1 MKTTM
6 IKHFVLSAAAS
17 VLAGCGGGGSSASS
31 NPDTPSK
38 PSGSIKGKAIDGY
51 IVGAE
56 VFLDLNFNGE
66 KDVNE
71 PATTTQDEGDFVLPI
86 SEKVN
91 SCSQYVPVV
100 VNIPEGA
107 IDLDEPEN
115 PIVDA
120 YQMIIAP
127 KFAMPNSEDLLNATP
142 LTTVIWDEVER
153 SIADNHSEALT
164 CDAILND
171 IELRDEVKGEL
182 ERQALRFAYRYNAT
196 IGDVF
201 SDYVASG
208 DKAMYDLA
216 VSLVPGLKASYRET
230 LELKKLYPNADVA
243 WSEYYFQEVYDGVD
257 YSYPLYRTQLV
268 QTSNGNLE
276 RITHRAFDYGQL
288 DVVVELEEKKT
299 TQRDGL
305 SIETN
310 LRASRYDEY
319 SSQFGKHTCTR
330 NEEIKTLGSNLQFG
344 VINEIYDDVVT
355 IDDCRAMVSVGKF
368 GGMIQSK
375 IFVNTADNHSGDD
388 VRGQFDYQGDDADQS
403 MIGISDSITQ
413 SDVIGFAGDLDTAFE
428 SEEGH
433 GSIWWDRTQNIYKDG
448 EQTMTSHYSTGYW
461 ERNVFHADGTHT
473 KYCGTSHDS
482 MVECE

>member
-1 MKTTM
+1 MKTTN
-6 IKHFVLSAAAS
+6 IKRFVLSAVAAS
-17 VLAGCGGGGSSASS
+17 VLSACGGGGGGSS
-31 NPDTPSK
+31 TPSK
-38 PSGSIKGKAIDGY
+38 PIVATIKGKVIDGY
-51 IVGAE
+51 VVGAD

-66 KDVNE
+66 KDANE
-71 PATTTQDEGDFVLPI
+71 PSTTTKGEGDFVLPI
-86 SEKVN
+86 SEKMN
-91 SCSQYVPVV
+91 RCSQYVPVV
-100 VNIPEGA
+100 VNVPVGA
-107 IDLDEPEN
+107 VDLDDPQN
-115 PIVDA
+115 PIDEA
-120 YQMIIAP
+120 YTMVIAP
-127 KFAMPNSEDLLNATP
+127 KFAMPTNDELLNATP

-153 SIADNHSEALT
+153 SLAGNYSETPT
-164 CDAILND
+164 CDSILND
-171 IELRDEVKGEL
+171 IDLREEIIDEVQS
-182 ERQALRFAYRYNAT
+182 QAHRFAERHNAT
-196 IGDVF
+196 IEQVF
-201 SDYVASG
+201 GDYVATG
-208 DKAMYDLA
+208 DKVVYDLA
-216 VSLVPGLKASYRET
+216 VSLVDGLKASYRET
-230 LELKKLYPNADVA
+230 RELKTQYPTADVA
-243 WSEYYFQEVYDGVD
+243 WIEYYFQEVYDGVD
-257 YSYPLYRTQLV
+257 YTYPLYRTQLV

-276 RITHRAFDYGQL
+276 RITHLATTYGQL

-299 TQRDGL
+299 IQRDGL
-305 SIETN
+305 NIETN